1 MHCLVLGLRFPVV
14 GGAMTSATEPEQPIS
29 RVCDIVHYII
39 LFAALAYQPIS
50 NCGIGL
56 AFGGIYGIRE
66 GYTRPL
72 SVSSSRLR
80 VNSIL
85 NSVTR
90 RGSYFANSAG
100 VIGEQDHLNILF
112 RSLMDDIV
120 SVDLQYIELEYRRV
134 AG

>member
-1 MHCLVLGLRFPVV
+1 M
-14 GGAMTSATEPEQPIS
+14 
-29 RVCDIVHYII
+29 CD
-39 LFAALAYQPIS
+39 
-50 NCGIGL
+50 IGL
-56 AFGGIYGIRE
+56 ALGGIYGIRE

-100 VIGEQDHLNILF
+100 VIGEHDYFLYTF
-112 RSLMDDIV
+112 SL
-120 SVDLQYIELEYRRV
+120 SN
-134 AG
+134 G